1 MMRGPVTGVGAVA
14 EPLCKALNI
23 GYATYGFLSALPI
36 ACFGICCAL
45 VPMAARKI
53 GIGRLIGLCFGLI
66 FVGSLLRLVFNL
78 PVFSVATIFIGIGI
92 SVLNALMP
100 VVLRHLFANNVAF
113 IMGVFTGLI
122 GFSGSIG
129 AYFSVPVMEM
139 FNSLRAS
146 LALWAFWAGIT
157 IVFWIV
163 AKKPDNIKILPVAF
177 DWSMLTR
184 FITWA
189 VILVMSMQSLTIYT
203 TVAWLPTILIDSGM
217 NATDAGLGSAI
228 FLLVSAPASI
238 LTDRFIQVCKSERT
252 ASLIM
257 SISFVL
263 GIVLWSA
270 GGVLAYLGCVL
281 AGIPQG
287 IMFSMAMILMTKKSA
302 DLNQL
307 LLISSLAQGLGYII
321 AGLGPF
327 VCGLL
332 YHSTNLWPILGFMLT
347 AVLVWGVCALYAFG
361 ERPLFAKSQV

>member
-53 GIGRLIGLCFGLI
+53 SIGRLIGLCFGLI

-146 LALWAFWAGIT
+146 LALWVFWAGIT

-217 NATDAGLGSAI
+217 SATDAGLGSAI

-270 GGVLAYLGCVL
+270 GGVLAYLVCVL

-332 YHSTNLWPILGFMLT
+332 YHSTNPWPVLGFMLT
-347 AVLVWGVCALYAFG
+347 AVFVWGVCALYAFG